1 MIPTPILIM
10 SIALTL
16 TIGLY
21 FKWQELKQKQVCI
34 SEGWQDCRDNLANY
48 KVARENTHLVYIGI
62 TLTLAVL
69 IAIAGGTNNVG
80 NTLAA
85 TAGLL
90 LVYGTSR
97 RK

>member
-1 MIPTPILIM
+1 MIPTPMLIM

-34 SEGWQDCRDNLANY
+34 SQGRQDTRDNQESYEL
-48 KVARENTHLVYIGI
+48 AREHTHLVYIGI

-69 IAIAGGTNNVG
+69 IPIAGGTTNAG
-80 NTLAA
+80 NTLLA

>member
-10 SIALTL
+10 SIGLTL

-34 SEGWQDCRDNLANY
+34 SESGQDSRDSQANY
-48 KVARENTHLVYIGI
+48 EQARENTHLVYIGI
-62 TLTLAVL
+62 TLTLTVL
-69 IAIAGGTNNVG
+69 IAIAGGTNNIG

-85 TAGLL
+85 TVGLL